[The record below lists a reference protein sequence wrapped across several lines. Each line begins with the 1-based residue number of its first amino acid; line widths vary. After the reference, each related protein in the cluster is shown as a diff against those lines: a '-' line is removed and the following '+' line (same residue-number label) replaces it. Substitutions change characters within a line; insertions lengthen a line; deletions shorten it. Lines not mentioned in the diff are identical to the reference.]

1 MSTFGKRASAL
12 EKVIGES
19 IRSRIKLKFV
29 VTKRPLPGI
38 TNPSKSGVKPIDY
51 MYPLDFLKDK
61 SEIDL
66 SWYKKMIENYIQG
79 AFGLSDLAMT
89 EQTGLDAWM

>member
-1 MSTFGKRASAL
+1 AL
-12 EKVIGES
+12 EKLLDQP

-29 VTKRPLPGI
+29 ITKRPLPGI

-51 MYPLDFLKDK
+51 MYPVDLLKDK

-66 SWYKKMIENYIQG
+66 SWYKNMIENYIQG
-79 AFGLSDLAMT
+79 AFGLSGVAAT